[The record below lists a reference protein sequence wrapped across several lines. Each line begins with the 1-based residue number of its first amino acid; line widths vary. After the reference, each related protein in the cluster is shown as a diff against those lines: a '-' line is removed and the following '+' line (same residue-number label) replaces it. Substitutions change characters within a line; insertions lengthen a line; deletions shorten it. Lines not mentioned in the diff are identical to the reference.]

1 MFYPII
7 YGKILRMTI
16 DNKQLKIYFSGIGG
30 SGVSAIAGF
39 MAEKGCDV
47 AGSDRAFDEDPGSQL
62 KKTLQSSGIRIF
74 RQDGSGIDAGLDL
87 VVFSTAVEAGS
98 QELQKAKELGVHVR
112 TRPEFLTEITNSHR
126 TIAVAGTSGK
136 STTAA
141 MLAFLMEK
149 LGLDPNYIGGG
160 RARQFRS
167 ETNPGNFLSGSSDHL
182 VIEACESDGSIIH
195 YMPEYSIIL
204 NLSLDHHSVEKTA
217 DMFKALII
225 NTRQGVIVNLDDKNL
240 TEIMTEGVTTFSIDS
255 PSDYRAEDVE
265 FRPLGTDFSLR
276 GTRYSLSLPG
286 KYNLYNAVSCIALL
300 SELGISPDLIAAA
313 LPEFQGIERRFDIHL
328 NNGKHLVIDDYAH
341 NPHKISALMETV
353 TRLHKRIC
361 YIFQPHGFGPTKLMK
376 YEYIEVFNKCLRD
389 TDHLILL
396 PIYYA
401 GGSIA
406 KDISSFDL
414 ATGITEGGRS
424 VEAVDDRDDVLNRL
438 DGYSAYV
445 IFGARDETLS
455 VLAGQIAKKLMHC

>member
-7 YGKILRMTI
+7 YVKIFRMTI
-16 DNKQLKIYFSGIGG
+16 DFKQLKIFFSGIGG

-39 MAEKGCDV
+39 MAEKGHDV

-74 RQDGSGIDAGLDL
+74 SQDGSGIDPTFDIA
-87 VVFSTAVEAGS
+87 VFSTAVEEDS
-98 QELQKAKELGVHVR
+98 PELLKAEELGIHVR

-126 TIAVAGTSGK
+126 TVAVAGTSGK

-141 MLAFLMEK
+141 MLAFLMK
-149 LGLDPNYIGGG
+149 RLGLDPNYIGGG

-167 ETNPGNFLSGSSDHL
+167 ETNPGNFLSGSSDYL
-182 VIEACESDGSIIH
+182 VIEACESDGSIVN
-195 YMPEYSIIL
+195 YRPGYSIIL
-204 NLSLDHHSVEKTA
+204 NLSLDHHTVAKTA
-217 DMFKALII
+217 DMFRALIK
-225 NTRQGVIVNLDDKNL
+225 NTGQKVMLNSDDKNL
-240 TEIMTEGVTTFSIDS
+240 TALTADGVRTFSIDS
-255 PSDYRAEDVE
+255 PSDYRAEEVE

-276 GTRYSLSLPG
+276 GVRYSLSLPG
-286 KYNLYNAVSCIALL
+286 RHNLYNAVSCIALL
-300 SELGISPDLIAAA
+300 SEIGISPVLIASA

-328 NNGKHLVIDDYAH
+328 NDGRKLVIDDYAH

-353 TRLHKRIC
+353 MRMHPDIC

-376 YEYIEVFNKCLRD
+376 DEYIEVFSRNLRD
-389 TDHLILL
+389 TDKLILL

-401 GGSIA
+401 GGSTV

-414 ATGITEGGRS
+414 AAGIGKAGRS
-424 VEAVDDRDDVLNRL
+424 VEVIEDRGEVLSRL
-438 DGYSAYV
+438 EGCSTYV

-455 VLAGQIAKKLMHC
+455 DFAGLIAERLRNS